1 MRPFI
6 LTFFTIVFCSVFLG
20 CKTGKHLTSDNHTQI
35 IVHDK
40 LVPVFKPAD
49 SASIRA
55 LLECDSNGRVVL
67 SWLDMV
73 QSENARLRF
82 KLDSMGNLMAD
93 FKVPSDTVFILGK
106 DSTIIQKTVQ
116 TVEVEK
122 ELTSWQKF
130 CVVFTVV
137 GLILIV
143 LFVFFKVR
151 SILIKA

>member
-67 SWLDMV
+67 
-73 QSENARLRF
+73 LRF

-93 FKVPSDTVFILGK
+93 FKVPSDTVFIPGK